1 MKLLDEDCGCDDD
14 YFSIIN
20 NSPLLNGNQEN
31 NFNPSNNKIAN
42 QPLTKPI
49 VFDKN
54 SINNNINLIPKIES
68 NLLNTT
74 NNKINDNNIKMNNIQ
89 LDLTTMNQNSMNNGA
104 MNNGTMNNAAM
115 NNAAMNNAA
124 MNNAAMNNAAMN
136 NAAMNNAAMNN
147 AAMNNH
153 VMTNPNSLN
162 SMNNINTAQELVYI
176 NENSNNNANNN
187 SDKKYKNMIT
197 TINYIFMVV
206 LALALNDVSKYYIN
220 RSIKFQNGTHKYY
233 LYYILGLIIV
243 VYLFSRLLNK
253 LD

>member
-136 NAAMNNAAMNN
+136 N
-147 AAMNNH
+147 H

>member
-31 NFNPSNNKIAN
+31 NFNPSNNNVVN
-42 QPLTKPI
+42 QKLTNPI
-49 VFDKN
+49 VFEKN
-54 SINNNINLIPKIES
+54 KNDNNNINIIPKIES
-68 NLLNTT
+68 NLFNNNNI

-89 LDLTTMNQNSMNNGA
+89 LDLTTMNQNS
-104 MNNGTMNNAAM
+104 
-115 NNAAMNNAA
+115 
-124 MNNAAMNNAAMN
+124 MNNAAMN

-162 SMNNINTAQELVYI
+162 SMNNINTAQELVYM
-176 NENSNNNANNN
+176 NENSNNNTNNNNN
-187 SDKKYKNMIT
+187 SNKKYKNMIT

-220 RSIKFQNGTHKYY
+220 RAIKFQNGTHKYY

-243 VYLFSRLLNK
+243 VYFFSRTLNK

>member
-115 NNAAMNNAA
+115 NNAAMNN
-124 MNNAAMNNAAMN
+124 
-136 NAAMNNAAMNN
+136 
-147 AAMNNH
+147 H

>member
-136 NAAMNNAAMNN
+136 NAAMNN
-147 AAMNNH
+147 H

>member
-31 NFNPSNNKIAN
+31 NFNPSNNNVVN
-42 QPLTKPI
+42 QKLTNPI
-49 VFDKN
+49 VFEKN
-54 SINNNINLIPKIES
+54 KNDNNNINIIPKIES
-68 NLLNTT
+68 NLFNNNNI

-89 LDLTTMNQNSMNNGA
+89 LDLTTMNQNS
-104 MNNGTMNNAAM
+104 
-115 NNAAMNNAA
+115 
-124 MNNAAMNNAAMN
+124 
-136 NAAMNNAAMNN
+136 MNNAAMNN

-162 SMNNINTAQELVYI
+162 SMNNINTAQELVYM
-176 NENSNNNANNN
+176 NENSNNNTNNNNN
-187 SDKKYKNMIT
+187 SNKKYKNMIT

-220 RSIKFQNGTHKYY
+220 RAIKFQNGTHKYY

-243 VYLFSRLLNK
+243 VYFFSRTLNK